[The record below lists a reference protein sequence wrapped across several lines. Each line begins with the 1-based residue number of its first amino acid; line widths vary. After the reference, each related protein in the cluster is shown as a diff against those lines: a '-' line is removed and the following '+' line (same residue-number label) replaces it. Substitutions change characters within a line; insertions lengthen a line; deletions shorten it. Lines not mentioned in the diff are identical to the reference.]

1 MKTSTSIA
9 ALAAAL
15 AKAQGQLE
23 GAKKDTANPFFKSKY
38 ADLSSVVD
46 AIKAAFPANGLS
58 YVQTIVT
65 TEHGV
70 GVETMLMHE
79 SGEWICGEPFT
90 IPVNKADAQGFG
102 SALTYSRRYSLSA
115 IAGVKADDD
124 DGNAA
129 AAAAPKPRVVGGMT
143 GADVNKEAF
152 DALSDEAQ
160 AYITE
165 YAEQIKALFASGG
178 DVMGYLQAHTL
189 DSDEKMSLWSLLPS
203 NIRSAIKKSTREI
216 QPKEAA

>member
-1 MKTSTSIA
+1 MKTSSSIT
-9 ALAAAL
+9 ALATAL

-46 AIKAAFPANGLS
+46 AIKAAFPGNGLS

-65 TEHGV
+65 AEHGV

-102 SALTYSRRYSLSA
+102 SALTYARRYSLSA

-129 AAAAPKPRVVGGMT
+129 VAARPIS
-143 GADVNKEAF
+143 GAQVAK
-152 DALSDEAQ
+152 DALDAMSDESQ
-160 AYITE
+160 AYIRD
-165 YAEQIKALFASGG
+165 YAEQVQALFASNG

-189 DSDEKMSLWSLLPS
+189 DAEEKLALWSLLPS
-203 NIRSAIKKSTREI
+203 NVRSAIKKSQQETR
-216 QPKEAA
+216 AAA